1 MQHRQADRGHNTRG
15 LSLLGQAIGGSG
27 LRTPAAT
34 VAVVVCRRNAMTS
47 HDGECEES
55 QSSTIAYLA
64 AVVIFFVSLALG
76 CTIETHD
83 LARVWKKQ
91 KRGVAIGW
99 VSQFGFM
106 PLFA

>member
-1 MQHRQADRGHNTRG
+1 
-15 LSLLGQAIGGSG
+15 
-27 LRTPAAT
+27 
-34 VAVVVCRRNAMTS
+34 MTS